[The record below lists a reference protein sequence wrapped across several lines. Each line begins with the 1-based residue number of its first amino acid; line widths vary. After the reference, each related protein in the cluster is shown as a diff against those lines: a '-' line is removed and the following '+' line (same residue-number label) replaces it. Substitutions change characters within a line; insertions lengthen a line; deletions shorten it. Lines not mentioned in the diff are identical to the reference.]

1 VVVGLALF
9 DRSGLV
15 AGVAGLMPT
24 LPSSVAP
31 SGIPTRPID
40 EGEGRGDEIGR
51 LSAQESEV
59 LPASPPP
66 SNKAAEGPA
75 PSEPA
80 QVVIPAFR
88 EGSTGLM
95 PGVAISVEP
104 SGMPAG
110 RADPAAN
117 GDVANM
123 PTAGGMFED
132 MDCANAGMGGR
143 NTTPTVNEAQRTVD
157 AIRRGLSC
165 GSLRCFEKSCSRIFG
180 APARLLSSDN
190 MELRERRYSR
200 NARAA
205 VWMHDEGHCVPSV
218 RRRRVTDAAPLSR

>member
-1 VVVGLALF
+1 LPGEVVGFALF

-15 AGVAGLMPT
+15 AGVAGLMPA

-88 EGSTGLM
+88 KGSTGLM
-95 PGVAISVEP
+95 PGVAISSNRAECLPALPILLGVEMWRP
-104 SGMPAG
+104 CRPRAAYSGLWIARLPG
-110 RADPAAN
+110 RA
-117 GDVANM
+117 
-123 PTAGGMFED
+123 TE
-132 MDCANAGMGGR
+132 
-143 NTTPTVNEAQRTVD
+143 T
-157 AIRRGLSC
+157 
-165 GSLRCFEKSCSRIFG
+165 
-180 APARLLSSDN
+180 
-190 MELRERRYSR
+190 
-200 NARAA
+200 
-205 VWMHDEGHCVPSV
+205 
-218 RRRRVTDAAPLSR
+218 